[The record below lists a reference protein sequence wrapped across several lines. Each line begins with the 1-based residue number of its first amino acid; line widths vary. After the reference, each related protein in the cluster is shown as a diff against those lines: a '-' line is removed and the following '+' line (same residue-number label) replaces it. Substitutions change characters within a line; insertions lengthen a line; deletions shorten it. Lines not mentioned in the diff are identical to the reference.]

1 MALRHLTLNQIDEAQ
16 LQRLIDGR
24 ASETRD
30 IEYKRDSYGNADK
43 DHGEYLADISSFANA
58 AGGDI
63 IVGMTARGGVPTGFS
78 PLQIDSD
85 AEILRL
91 ENIARTGLQPRI
103 FGLVIRGVPIAG
115 GGSILVVRIPRSYN
129 QPHRIIRQGTGQ
141 HRFYARSSAG
151 KYEPNVDEL
160 RLLFGRAPQLAE
172 RMRDFRFERIAKI
185 VANDAP
191 VPLVDARALIMHVVP
206 FSAFDSQ
213 LPLPLDPRDN
223 LYLRFQPIL
232 TTHPSDFRINLD
244 GLLTLSNVP
253 QNAQQYRSYVQVF
266 HSGIV
271 EAVASSFAHGEGT
284 PESPFQLT
292 ALRTEAAIVKFSH
305 LYLKALLAIGFAPPF
320 TVFVSLIGV
329 KGVPYSFAMGNVP
342 FEDDAGTLDR
352 DQLHFSEVII
362 EDVPDN
368 RYDYAKQLRPLLDQT
383 ANAAGRATTPSFD
396 ESGTFHLRVD

>member
-191 VPLVDARALIMHVVP
+191 VPLLDARALIMHVVP

-266 HSGIV
+266 YSGIV